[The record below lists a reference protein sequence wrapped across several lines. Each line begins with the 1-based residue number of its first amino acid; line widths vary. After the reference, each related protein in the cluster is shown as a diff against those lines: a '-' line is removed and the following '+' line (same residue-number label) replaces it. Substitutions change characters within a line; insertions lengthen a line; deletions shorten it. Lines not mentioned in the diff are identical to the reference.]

1 MNLKDYLTY
10 YLLYVFNYKLNYI
23 PEWMIFENWNK
34 RVLENINEMDEG
46 YAFEIYY

>member
-10 YLLYVFNYKLNYI
+10 YLLYVFNYI

-34 RVLENINEMDEG
+34 DAVSKIQ
-46 YAFEIYY
+46 A